1 MQTPK
6 LIEIFVNDH
15 QSHKERIKCNPSD
28 KIGDLKK
35 LIAFKI
41 GTKPE
46 KIRLSF
52 ANKVL
57 SDQVTLDDYEIHHGT
72 QLTMSYQ

>member
-1 MQTPK
+1 M
-6 LIEIFVNDH
+6 IEIYVNDH
-15 QSHKERIKCNPSD
+15 QSHRERIKCNPTD

-52 ANKVL
+52 GNKVL
-57 SDQVTLDDYEIHHGT
+57 SDNVTLDDYEIHQGT
-72 QLTMSYQ
+72 QITMSYQ